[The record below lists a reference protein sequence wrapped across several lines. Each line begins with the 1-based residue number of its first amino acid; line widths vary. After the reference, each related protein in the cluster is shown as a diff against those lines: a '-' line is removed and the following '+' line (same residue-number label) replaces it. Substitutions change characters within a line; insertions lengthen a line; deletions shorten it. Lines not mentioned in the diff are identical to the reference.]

1 MKRRNLALF
10 FILSLFISLWG
21 NIPAQTATASKKAEP
36 YNFSENQEI
45 TIYHTNDVHG
55 GQGGG
60 IGIAKLATLKKNTE
74 ASLLVDAGDATQ
86 GQTLATLTKGE
97 DIIKLMNLAGYDA
110 MAAGNH
116 EFDYGQEQLLKN
128 LSLANFPIL
137 GANVR
142 KDGNAFLQGSYGDKE
157 SNGEY
162 IVLQKAGVKIGIF
175 GLTTQNTR
183 TASNPAGLTGITF
196 EDEIET
202 AKRMIDKLEEE
213 NVDILICLAHLGNI
227 SGSSDCMTSD
237 VAEAMTGEYVGKLD
251 AIIDGHSHTEEK
263 EVVNGVTIS
272 QTGSSLTKVGK
283 LTFNYDS
290 DNDEVRVQSTLL
302 TADDLKDITPDE
314 DITTELNKIQ
324 EQQNEITKERVA
336 DTENTLWGGYINNV
350 AEGRV
355 TELNLGDFI
364 ADSMI
369 EAGDEIIHNGNVADK
384 YRSLPIVAVEN
395 GGGIRSTLHRGTITK
410 GDILNVLPFGNVV
423 SFKAV
428 TPKLLYEVLELGV
441 SGNSGQNSETGLL
454 TTNAQG
460 GFLQVGGLKFTYDPN
475 QPEGKRIK
483 KLILDGETT
492 SLSREDESREIIL
505 ASNDYLIA
513 GGNGYSMLKDLPTV
527 AEGGALDVML
537 ENTIL
542 ERTNQ
547 GTKALT
553 MPTTENRIVI
563 ESSYQPKAY
572 TAYIEVRDE
581 DEKPAANKIVSY
593 SVDGSQTKTGETNAN
608 GLLPLTVSDGAHT
621 VRIEQGLNEAYI
633 CNYTGTG
640 ILTTYTI
647 TYPGIRVNAA
657 GLSPKPAVPTPT
669 VTPSYTPAPTNAGNP
684 KPTATTTPTP
694 KPAAKKIT
702 VSKAK
707 VLKAKRKANKVT
719 ITIKK
724 VKGASGYKVK
734 IASNKKMTKN
744 CRIISTK
751 RTKIIVTKWKK
762 KNCYIKV
769 RAYKLDSTKKK
780 VYGQWSNRKKV
791 S

>member
-10 FILSLFISLWG
+10 LILSLFISLWG

-97 DIIKLMNLAGYDA
+97 DVIKLMNLAGYDA

-227 SGSSDCMTSD
+227 PGSSDCMASD
-237 VAEAMTGEYVGKLD
+237 VAEAMTGEYAGKLD

-272 QTGSSLTKVGK
+272 QTGSSLAKVGK
-283 LTFNYDS
+283 LTFTYDS
-290 DNDEVRVQSTLL
+290 DNDEVQVQSTLL

-314 DITTELNKIQ
+314 DIATELNKIQ
-324 EQQNEITKERVA
+324 EQQNEITKVRVA
-336 DTENTLWGGYINNV
+336 DTENTLWGGNINNV

-355 TELNLGDFI
+355 TELNLGDLI
-364 ADSMI
+364 TDSMI

-395 GGGIRSTLHRGTITK
+395 GGGIRSTIHRGTITK

-483 KLILDGETT
+483 KVILDGETT

-537 ENTIL
+537 ENTIQ

-572 TAYIEVRDE
+572 TAYIEVQDE
-581 DEKPAANKIVSY
+581 EEKPAANKIVSY
-593 SVDGSQTKTGETNAN
+593 SVDGSQTKTGETDAN
-608 GLLPLTVSDGAHT
+608 GLLPLTVNDGAHT

-647 TYPGIRVNAA
+647 TYPGIRVKAA

-751 RTKIIVTKWKK
+751 RTKVIVTKWKK

-780 VYGQWSNRKKV
+780 IYGQWSNRKKV

>member
-10 FILSLFISLWG
+10 LVLSLFISLWG
-21 NIPAQTATASKKAEP
+21 NIPVQTATASEKAEP
-36 YNFSENQEI
+36 YNFSQNQEI

-110 MAAGNH
+110 MVAGNH

-162 IVLQKAGVKIGIF
+162 IVLEKAGVKIGIF

-227 SGSSDCMTSD
+227 PGSSDCMASD
-237 VAEAMTGEYVGKLD
+237 VAEAMTGKYAGKLD
-251 AIIDGHSHTEEK
+251 AIMDGHSHTEEK

-272 QTGSSLTKVGK
+272 QTGSSLAKVGK

-290 DNDEVRVQSTLL
+290 DNDEVLVQSTLL
-302 TADDLKDITPDE
+302 TEDDLKDITPDE

-324 EQQNEITKERVA
+324 EQQKEITKKRVA

-355 TELNLGDFI
+355 TELNLGDLI

-441 SGNSGQNSETGLL
+441 SGNSGQNGETGLL

-513 GGNGYSMLKDLPTV
+513 GGNGFSMLKDLPTV

-572 TAYIEVRDE
+572 TAYIEVQDE
-581 DEKPAANKIVSY
+581 GEKPAANKIVCY
-593 SVDGSQTKTGETNAN
+593 SVDGSQTKTGETDAN

-647 TYPGIRVNAA
+647 TYPGIRVKAA

-669 VTPSYTPAPTNAGNP
+669 VTPSYTPAPTNAGKP
-684 KPTATTTPTP
+684 KPTAMTTPTP
-694 KPAAKKIT
+694 KPEAKKIT

-734 IASNKKMTKN
+734 IAGNKKMTKN
-744 CRIISTK
+744 CKIISTK
-751 RTKIIVTKWKK
+751 QTKVIVTKWKK